1 MLRGSWWFNVKNMN
15 RRLVVRN
22 KMALKGSGTNRRCGL
37 GVSVVLLEKPVTIKV
52 GLVVS
57 CMLKSCSVR

>member
-1 MLRGSWWFNVKNMN
+1 MLRGSWWFNVKHMN

-22 KMALKGSGTNRRCGL
+22 KMALKGSGTNRRGDL
-37 GVSVVLLEKPVTIKV
+37 GVRVVLLEKPVTIEV

-57 CMLKSCSVR
+57 CMLKSCPER